1 MITNAEKLAI
11 IKKRLEVY
19 REFIK
24 KVGEKHP
31 EVYVL
36 AGDCMELVKMC
47 EEAMP
52 KDEIQA

>member
-47 EEAMP
+47 EEVMP
-52 KDEIQA
+52 NDAKKL

>member
-11 IKKRLEVY
+11 IKKRLDVY

-24 KVGEKHP
+24 KVGEEHP

-52 KDEIQA
+52 KNEMQA